1 MLLDICTGRL
11 SRRSA
16 GVGVGEERI
25 EASREGGR
33 VSDGVGA
40 AASDEVKGLAKLVVV
55 GAEEHGD
62 AVDRS
67 LGGVVDTVTEAAADV
82 GDAGVAVNG
91 RKEAKGVDDEAVDAR
106 GRVGIGAGEA
116 QGRTGEAGL
125 NGGEMRLV
133 DLVRSED
140 QLQVGVSVEIGDQQR
155 LVFGPRAAGNQ
166 HRTGVAFNEGGNDG
180 EWTGG
185 AADVDHAIEA
195 GVARDG
201 DIRQTDASEE
211 LARGLVL
218 HKEVIKTAERVAIRS
233 SDGAE
238 EELAGAKNAGHK
250 VGGDASAPKLVERV
264 QPKLVLDKEGEGG
277 ADTVEEGADAAWE
290 VEREVAYD
298 IGAGV
303 VTADVVARGRE
314 EREDDFVVGVALAN
328 GLKQRPPL
336 LKLAER
342 GSVKP
347 DVART
352 GDYLLTQNVVNAPP
366 PIDHLARLPM
376 KRRSGVDG
384 RCVEADSRRVEGA
397 HQPSIS
403 MAR

>member
-1 MLLDICTGRL
+1 MLLNICAGRL
-11 SRRSA
+11 SRCSA

-25 EASREGGR
+25 EASRKGGR
-33 VSDGVGA
+33 VGDGEGP
-40 AASDEVKGLAKLVVV
+40 AASDEVKGLAKLTVI
-55 GAEEHGD
+55 GAEKHGD
-62 AVDRS
+62 GIDRS
-67 LGGVVDTVTEAAADV
+67 LRGVVDAVAEAAADV

-91 RKEAKGVDDEAVDAR
+91 RKEAKGVDDEAVDTR

-116 QGRTGEAGL
+116 QGRACEPGL
-125 NGGEMRLV
+125 NGSEVRLV

-140 QLQVGVSVEIGDQQR
+140 QLQLRVRVEIGDQQR
-155 LVFGPRAAGNQ
+155 LVFWPRATSNQ
-166 HRTGVAFNEGGNDG
+166 HRSGVTLSKGGNDG
-180 EWTGG
+180 KRPRGM
-185 AADVDHAIEA
+185 ADVDHAIEA

-238 EELAGAKNAGHK
+238 EELAGAENAGHK

-277 ADTVEEGADAAWE
+277 ADTVEETADAAWE

-303 VTADVVARGRE
+303 VAADVVARGRE

-328 GLKQRPPL
+328 GLKQGPPL
-336 LKLAER
+336 LEFTER
-342 GSVKP
+342 SGMKP

-366 PIDHLARLPM
+366 PVDHLARLPM

>member
-1 MLLDICTGRL
+1 MLLDICAGRL

-16 GVGVGEERI
+16 GVGVSEERI

-33 VSDGVGA
+33 VSDGKGST
-40 AASDEVKGLAKLVVV
+40 ASDEVKSLAKLVVV
-55 GAEEHGD
+55 GAEEHGNG
-62 AVDRS
+62 VDRS
-67 LGGVVDTVTEAAADV
+67 LGGVMDAVAEAAADV
-82 GDAGVAVNG
+82 GDAGVAVDG
-91 RKEAKGVDDEAVDAR
+91 REEAKGVDDEAVDTR
-106 GRVGIGAGEA
+106 GRVGISAGEA
-116 QGRTGEAGL
+116 QGRTGETGL
-125 NGGEMRLV
+125 NGGEVRLV

-140 QLQVGVSVEIGDQQR
+140 ELQVEVRVEIGDQQC
-155 LVFGPRAAGNQ
+155 LVFWPRATGNQ
-166 HRTGVAFNEGGNDG
+166 HRAGVAFSEGGNDG
-180 EWTGG
+180 ERPRGM
-185 AADVDHAIEA
+185 ADVDHAIEA
-195 GVARDG
+195 GVSRDG

-238 EELAGAKNAGHK
+238 EELAGAENAGHK

-277 ADTVEEGADAAWE
+277 ADTVEETADAARE

-303 VTADVVARGRE
+303 VAADVVARGGE

-328 GLKQRPPL
+328 GLKQGPPL
-336 LKLAER
+336 LEFTER
-342 GSVKP
+342 SGVKP

-366 PIDHLARLPM
+366 PVDHLARLPM
-376 KRRSGVDG
+376 KRRSGLDG